1 MIIRLAAEPNTPRQA
16 CRDLLVLP
24 GGTMGGMEI
33 SQALDFARSHPRAV
47 LVTLRSDGRPQLSNI
62 IDWVDDEGVV
72 RISTTADR
80 AKYANLRRTPW
91 AALHVTSQ
99 DFWSYAVLEGPV
111 EVTEPAA
118 AVDDAVVDELVA
130 YYRAANGEHDDWD
143 DYRAAMVRDRRAV
156 VRLRPDHAYGALGDR

>member
-1 MIIRLAAEPNTPRQA
+1 
-16 CRDLLVLP
+16 
-24 GGTMGGMEI
+24 MEI
-33 SQALDFARSHPRAV
+33 SRALEFARSHPRSV
-47 LVTLRSDGRPQLSNI
+47 LVTVRRTGLPQLSNVLHC
-62 IDWVDDEGVV
+62 VDGEGVV

-111 EVTEPAA
+111 EVTEPAE

-130 YYRAANGEHDDWD
+130 YYRAVNGEHDDWD

-156 VRLRPDHAYGALGDR
+156 VRLRPDHAYGSLGDR